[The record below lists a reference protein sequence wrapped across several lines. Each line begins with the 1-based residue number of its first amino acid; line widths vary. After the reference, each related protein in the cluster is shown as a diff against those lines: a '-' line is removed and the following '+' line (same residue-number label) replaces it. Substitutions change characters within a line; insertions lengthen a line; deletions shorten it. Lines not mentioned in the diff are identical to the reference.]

1 MFVAG
6 PRKIPAQTASSRWRK
21 TRIAL
26 TTSPVRVLLDIRIP
40 PEASA
45 AAINRETLAA
55 DDEQERCCG
64 GQ

>member
-6 PRKIPAQTASSRWRK
+6 PRKIRGQTASSGWRK
-21 TRIAL
+21 TRIAV

-45 AAINRETLAA
+45 AAISRETLAA
-55 DDEQERCCG
+55 DE
-64 GQ
+64 